1 MNVLLKNQSP
11 PFASLLP
18 KSATAVLTRPVGMP
32 ADDFIKLAEL
42 RAKYPD
48 LKELTPAAFAEVRRQ
63 SQEKRTA
70 ARAQMASLDA
80 EMRRLDHE
88 LSETQ
93 GAKEALEWGSLDP
106 VMERP
111 AGSMFKDLRKAI
123 VSGDCHSFYVR
134 RKLSTFADYESEV
147 LRHAEVFVVEHDW
160 AQAFATA
167 EVKDAPVR
175 LPYDVCAFEFQYG
188 GRPIIALATQFE
200 SEVVYSAVI
209 NGPLGWVLCDFAC
222 ELHSTSKATH
232 GFSRLLDRVADQIR
246 AICIALDADVAKD
259 DVVREKYQGPASTRN
274 YAVPKGYHVVSL
286 SRRSARALAT
296 GHHSGRR
303 IRLHFRRG
311 HWRHFENH
319 KTWIKWMLVGDPELG
334 FIDKHYRL

>member
-1 MNVLLKNQSP
+1 MNVLLKNQPSFP
-11 PFASLLP
+11 DLLP
-18 KSATAVLTRPVGMP
+18 KSATAVPMRPLSMEA
-32 ADDFIKLAEL
+32 ADFVKLAEL

-48 LKELTPAAFAEVRRQ
+48 LKEMTPAAFAEVRRQ
-63 SQEKRTA
+63 SQEKRAA
-70 ARAQMASLDA
+70 ARAEMAAMDE
-80 EMRRLDHE
+80 EMKRLDRE
-88 LSETQ
+88 LSETR
-93 GAKEALEWGSLDP
+93 GAKEAIEWGAVDP

-111 AGSMFKDLRKAI
+111 AGSMFKDLRKAV

-134 RKLSTFADYESEV
+134 RKLSTFADYETEI

-188 GRPIIALATQFE
+188 GRPIVALATQFE
-200 SEVVYSAVI
+200 SEVVYSAAVK
-209 NGPLGWVLCDFAC
+209 GPLGWVLCDFAC
-222 ELHSTSKATH
+222 DLRATSKAAH
-232 GFSRLLDRVADQIR
+232 GFSRLLGRIASQIS
-246 AICIALDADVAKD
+246 AISIALDADVAKD
-259 DVVREKYQGPASTRN
+259 EIVREQYHGAASTRN

-303 IRLHFRRG
+303 VRLHFRRG

-334 FIDKHYRL
+334 FIDKHYKL